1 MLLATYFL
9 SKVSAVPPKIIINP
23 KGVRRI
29 KEGHPWVFRSD
40 ILGTAD
46 AKPGDVVSVHAQSGQ
61 FLGQSFFSPRSQI
74 TLRMLTGGR
83 EPVDRTFWKKRIEK
97 AIQRRDSYRGACG
110 AREAYRLIYGESD
123 FIPSVILDQYGKV
136 LVFQTLS
143 AGADRFRD
151 DFISLFEEIL
161 NPEAIFERN
170 DPAIRELEGLVR
182 QKGVVR
188 GGAPL
193 PFFIRQGDNEFAVD
207 PLEGQKT
214 GLFLD
219 QAENYEAAARYA
231 RGKVLDLFCYQGG
244 FAIPVAATATELI
257 AVDSS
262 GPALAFLREN
272 CTRNNLTNV
281 RGVEANAFDY
291 LRECQDRKET
301 FDTIILD
308 PPPFARDRKNR
319 AGAVRGYKEI
329 NLRAMKILS
338 REGILI
344 TCSCSQNFGPDFF
357 VEMLQE
363 AARDA
368 HREIQVLERRG
379 AAPDHPVLLT
389 FPESS
394 YLQCWILRVL

>member
-1 MLLATYFL
+1 M
-9 SKVSAVPPKIIINP
+9 PPKITVNQ
-23 KGVRRI
+23 KGAKRV
-29 KEGHPWVFRSD
+29 KGGHPWVFRSD
-40 ILGTAD
+40 ILGTVGD
-46 AKPGDVVSVHAQSGQ
+46 AQPGDVASVHAQNGQ
-61 FLGQSFFSPRSQI
+61 FLGQAFFSPRSQI
-74 TLRMLTGGR
+74 TLRMLTSGR
-83 EPVDRTFWKKRIEK
+83 EPVDRAFWKKRIEK
-97 AIQRRDSYRGACG
+97 AIQRRESYHKGCETRSAC
-110 AREAYRLIYGESD
+110 RLVYGESD
-123 FIPSVILDQYGKV
+123 FIPSVIFDQYGKV

-143 AGADRFRD
+143 AGADRFRE

-161 NPEAIFERN
+161 SPEAIFERN
-170 DPAIRELEGLVR
+170 DPSIRELEGLVR
-182 QKGVVR
+182 QKGVAR
-188 GGAPL
+188 GGAPV
-193 PFFIRQGDNEFAVD
+193 PFFIRQGNNEFAVD

-231 RGKVLDLFCYQGG
+231 HGKLLDLFCYQGG
-244 FAIPVAATATELI
+244 FTIPVAAAAGEVT

-262 GPALAFLREN
+262 APALAFLNEN
-272 CTRNNLTNV
+272 CIRNGITNI
-281 RGVEANAFDY
+281 RAIEANGFDY
-291 LRECQDRKET
+291 LRECQDWKET

-344 TCSCSQNFGPDFF
+344 TCSCSQNFGPGPF

-368 HREIQVLERRG
+368 HRDIQVLERRG

-394 YLQCWILRVL
+394 YLQCWILRVI